1 MDANPPS
8 SIKKNNNELHD
19 LMDSD
24 SHAYIHQGPIVAR
37 VPVTLCKCRVT
48 YDVTF
53 TYYTYIET
61 AWLIPVSNM

>member
-1 MDANPPS
+1 MDT
-8 SIKKNNNELHD
+8 
-19 LMDSD
+19 D

-61 AWLIPVSNM
+61 AWLIPVSNMLIRCMWFINLVIFDNNLY